1 MGIAAI
7 VFAACTAIL
16 AGFAAYYARRCAL
29 YAVACEPIEL
39 RKVVAALSERVRG
52 CETTVSDAQSNATL
66 WRAEMTAL
74 ADSVDTNLDRV
85 ERKRRSA
92 AASASRMASMVEG
105 DPNSLEALT
114 AKARGAGML

>member
-1 MGIAAI
+1 MYIAAV
-7 VFAACTAIL
+7 VFAACTAAL

-29 YAVACEPIEL
+29 YAAACEPIAL
-39 RKVVAALSERVRG
+39 RKVAEGLSERVNAS
-52 CETTVSDAQSNATL
+52 EATVSDQASNMTL

-74 ADSVDTNLDRV
+74 AESVDTNLDRV

-114 AKARGAGML
+114 LKARSTGLL